1 MTETSQMTPY
11 IFLWLE
17 MTYEA
22 ALAARE
28 IETASI
34 GIFSTILET
43 DAAIK
48 EEKRWEWFLNR
59 PATMSE
65 FCNIK

>member
-1 MTETSQMTPY
+1 MTPY

-48 EEKRWEWFLNR
+48 EEKRWLE
-59 PATMSE
+59 
-65 FCNIK
+65 KKK